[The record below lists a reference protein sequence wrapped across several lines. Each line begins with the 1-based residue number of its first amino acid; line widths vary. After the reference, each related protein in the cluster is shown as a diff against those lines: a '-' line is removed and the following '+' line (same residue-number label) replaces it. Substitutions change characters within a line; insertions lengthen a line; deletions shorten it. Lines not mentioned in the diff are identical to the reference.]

1 MSIAKTISE
10 TILGQD
16 VTMEECEVLSNAV
29 TQKTLKAGEV
39 LFEPD
44 TKDETLYLL
53 VSGKL
58 EVIKVLSG
66 DTTIRIDV
74 LKAGSMTG
82 ELSFIDGKTHT
93 MRLVAKQDSEVLALH
108 KDAFEAL
115 VEEHPMLSYHV
126 MRSILRYTHIMQR
139 KVNAKYLEM
148 HRMIQNQYTAQY

>member
-1 MSIAKTISE
+1 MSVAKTISE

-16 VTMEECEVLSNAV
+16 VTMEECEILSQAV
-29 TQKTLKAGEV
+29 TQKSLKAGEV

-53 VSGKL
+53 VAGKL
-58 EVIKVLSG
+58 EVVKVLPG
-66 DTTIRIDV
+66 DTNIRMDM

-82 ELSFIDGKTHT
+82 ELSFIDGKTHS
-93 MRLVAKQDSEVLALH
+93 MRLVAKHDSEILALH

-139 KVNAKYLEM
+139 KINAKYLEM
-148 HRMIQNQYTAQY
+148 TRMIQNQYTAQY

>member
-1 MSIAKTISE
+1 MSVAKTISE

-16 VTMEECEVLSNAV
+16 VTIEECEILSQAV
-29 TQKTLKAGEV
+29 TQKSLKAGEV

-53 VSGKL
+53 VAGKL
-58 EVIKVLSG
+58 EVVKVLPG
-66 DTTIRIDV
+66 DTNIRMDM

-82 ELSFIDGKTHT
+82 ELSFIDGKTHS
-93 MRLVAKQDSEVLALH
+93 MRLVAKHDSEILALH

-139 KVNAKYLEM
+139 KINAKYLEM
-148 HRMIQNQYTAQY
+148 TRMIQNQYTAQY

>member
-1 MSIAKTISE
+1 MSVAKTISE

-16 VTMEECEVLSNAV
+16 VTMEECEILSKAV
-29 TQKTLKAGEV
+29 TQKSLKGGEV

-53 VSGKL
+53 VAGKL
-58 EVIKVLSG
+58 EVVKVLPG
-66 DTTIRIDV
+66 DTNIRMDM

-82 ELSFIDGKTHT
+82 ELSFIDGKTHS
-93 MRLVAKQDSEVLALH
+93 MRLVAKHDSEILALH

-139 KVNAKYLEM
+139 KINAKYLEM
-148 HRMIQNQYTAQY
+148 TRMIQNQYTAQY